1 MQGEGGGGGGGGG
14 VMVTYICV
22 VVTPN
27 GGGVDPPCRNV
38 TALCYCC
45 SDGPHLYGTSPPM
58 QKNGTWVG
66 DQVRLDTGAC
76 IVDHSSHSR
85 TSNIDKG
92 GKQFGAPT
100 TMLSNFPKRKILK
113 PQTYQV

>member
-1 MQGEGGGGGGGGG
+1 M
-14 VMVTYICV
+14 ISF
-22 VVTPN
+22 
-27 GGGVDPPCRNV
+27 
-38 TALCYCC
+38 LCELMPQY
-45 SDGPHLYGTSPPM
+45 
-58 QKNGTWVG
+58 
-66 DQVRLDTGAC
+66 TGAC